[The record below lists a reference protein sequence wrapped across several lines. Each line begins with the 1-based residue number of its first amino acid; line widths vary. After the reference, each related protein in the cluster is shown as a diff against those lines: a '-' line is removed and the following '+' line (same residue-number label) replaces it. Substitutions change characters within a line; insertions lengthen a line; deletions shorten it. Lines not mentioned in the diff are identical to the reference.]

1 MSSASLFSAKL
12 LNASLFRFEVLGSR
26 AAPTPRSQ
34 RATRCMPRSQTRAL
48 RSTTTSHADRS
59 GLRMSMRDGV
69 DKHQFAAS
77 MSDHQRLL
85 KLGAAG
91 PYIGT
96 TGRPNV

>member
-1 MSSASLFSAKL
+1 
-12 LNASLFRFEVLGSR
+12 
-26 AAPTPRSQ
+26 
-34 RATRCMPRSQTRAL
+34 
-48 RSTTTSHADRS
+48 
-59 GLRMSMRDGV
+59 MSMRDGV